1 MRESVARAFIEMSTA
16 YAKDTAHVRK
26 QFETSAE
33 QSQHLTTFAQK
44 DIPTHGRPTQTVAA
58 ATTAASPRPFLN
70 VCYDT
75 LRKYNLH
82 GASWRPSLSN
92 RLEAAP
98 HAQVAL
104 TRSVRDAYT
113 MRILRRQIRTRSPAM
128 VSNAVLLKALPRE
141 ISYQAHRAQR
151 PSASVVGF
159 LKSRMTKFVVPNP
172 LAYSQCRRA

>member
-1 MRESVARAFIEMSTA
+1 LVRLFCDRARSRRIDRPGTTRRSEGHPWPRLRIHDLCPKRHPNARAANINRSSG
-16 YAKDTAHVRK
+16 YDRRL
-26 QFETSAE
+26 S
-33 QSQHLTTFAQK
+33 
-44 DIPTHGRPTQTVAA
+44 PT
-58 ATTAASPRPFLN
+58 FLN

-141 ISYQAHRAQR
+141 ISYQAHKGQR

-159 LKSRMTKFVVPNP
+159 LKSRMTKFVVPI
-172 LAYSQCRRA
+172 L

>member
-1 MRESVARAFIEMSTA
+1 MRESVAREFIEMSTA

-33 QSQHLTTFAQK
+33 QSQHLDLCPKRHPNARAANTNRSSGY
-44 DIPTHGRPTQTVAA
+44 DRRLSQT
-58 ATTAASPRPFLN
+58 FLN

-82 GASWRPSLSN
+82 GAPWRPTLSN

-98 HAQVAL
+98 YAQVAL

-141 ISYQAHRAQR
+141 ISYQAHNAQR

-159 LKSRMTKFVVPNP
+159 LKSRMTKFVVPI
-172 LAYSQCRRA
+172 L